1 MLNLYDEKRRCFQT
15 KSILIPWVFEV
26 RSENRNDSLRNDLL
40 VFVVGRSG
48 SGKDTLMRN
57 VANTLSLENIP
68 VNILQRN
75 ITRPPDKTEESLYVS
90 EEEFLQRKSQKAYSL
105 SWFVYKN
112 SYGCP
117 RIPLE
122 KGLMTGAIVLVNVSR
137 SILHK
142 AREIYPQS
150 KIVLIRVKEEIA
162 KKRLKERGREESD
175 HLVDRLTRMQTTID
189 MPPPDKIVENEGDL
203 DKAVRELSDYLR
215 KIYNDSKKQSEKES
229 D

>member
-1 MLNLYDEKRRCFQT
+1 MRSKTNKNT
-15 KSILIPWVFEV
+15 LI
-26 RSENRNDSLRNDLL
+26 SNLL

-57 VANTLSLENIP
+57 IADTLSLEDIP

-75 ITRPPDKTEESLYVS
+75 ITRPPDKTEESLYIS
-90 EEEFLQRKSQKAYSL
+90 EEEFFKRKSQNVYAL

-112 SYGCP
+112 WYGCP

-122 KGLMTGAIVLVNVSR
+122 KGLRTGAIVLVNVSR
-137 SILHK
+137 SILHE
-142 AREIYPQS
+142 AREKYPQS
-150 KIVLIRVKEEIA
+150 KIVLIKVKDEIA
-162 KKRLKERGREESD
+162 EKRLKERGREESD
-175 HLVDRLTRMQTTID
+175 HLVDRLTRMHTTID

-203 DKAVRELSDYLR
+203 DKAIYELSDYLR
-215 KIYNDSKKQSEKES
+215 KIYNDSKKQSEKDS